1 MYSKNLH
8 TMKINKKAVK
18 TFWDQQAKKS
28 NYLRPEGISNLEED
42 EELLEK
48 KIGLETKKIFSWIG
62 NLSNKTVLDLG
73 AGTGQWSLKF
83 AKSAKSVIAVEF
95 SKGMQDLAI
104 SEAKKQKINNIK
116 YELCAAESFFID
128 EEIDIIWISGLLCYL
143 HDEDCENLLINCKK
157 MISKNGRLILRE
169 PIGLQERFEIREVY
183 SEALKTKYSN
193 TYRTSEEYFELF
205 ARHDFKKMRDED
217 MFDKGSDL
225 NKWSETRLRIFE
237 FQV

>member
-1 MYSKNLH
+1 MG
-8 TMKINKKAVK
+8 K
-18 TFWDQQAKKS
+18 TSRSLFIGD
-28 NYLRPEGISNLEED
+28 
-42 EELLEK
+42 LL
-48 KIGLETKKIFSWIG
+48 TKKINEKKDFDFHCELISLNELDIPICDG
-62 NLSNKTVLDLG
+62 NNHLNNKTVLDLG

-116 YELCAAESFFID
+116 YELCAAESFIID
-128 EEIDIIWISGLLCYL
+128 EDIDIIWISGLLCYL
-143 HDEDCENLLINCKK
+143 HDEDCENLLSNCKK
-157 MISKNGRLILRE
+157 MISENGRLILRE

-193 TYRTSEEYFELF
+193 TYRTSEEYFKLF

-237 FQV
+237 FQA

>member
-1 MYSKNLH
+1 M
-8 TMKINKKAVK
+8 
-18 TFWDQQAKKS
+18 DQE
-28 NYLRPEGISNLEED
+28 LR
-42 EELLEK
+42 ELLKQIIDDPNTRKAREDAFK
-48 KIGLETKKIFSWIG
+48 AKLKETKTTQEADKLKLKEIQELKGSLRLYVKDADKRKELIGL
-62 NLSNKTVLDLG
+62 
-73 AGTGQWSLKF
+73 
-83 AKSAKSVIAVEF
+83 
-95 SKGMQDLAI
+95 
-104 SEAKKQKINNIK
+104 
-116 YELCAAESFFID
+116 ID

-143 HDEDCENLLINCKK
+143 HDEDCENLLSNCKK